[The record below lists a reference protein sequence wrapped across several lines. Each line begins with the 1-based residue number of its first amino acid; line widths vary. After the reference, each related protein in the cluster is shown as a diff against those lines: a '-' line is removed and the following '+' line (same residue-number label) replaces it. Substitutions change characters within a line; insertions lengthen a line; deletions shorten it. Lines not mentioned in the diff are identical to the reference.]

1 MLDLH
6 QVLIDLWSF
15 VGNKELYKL
24 LDDSIIYME
33 NNIKLD
39 KKYFNN
45 MKLGGINI
53 LINSK
58 IKIDNFNKHYKK
70 MRFDKFIN

>member
-24 LDDSIIYME
+24 LQASIIYME

-39 KKYFNN
+39 KTYFNN

-53 LINSK
+53 IINSK
-58 IKIDNFNKHYKK
+58 IRIDNFNKYYKK
-70 MRFDKFIN
+70 MRFNKFIN